1 MNKELIM
8 RHIDHYTDGK
18 YVRFIT
24 GKKINDGVLMSSMLY
39 LTYPEL
45 IELIHNMTKENVIY
59 VDTLYSKELDELT
72 ILLERE

>member
-18 YVRFIT
+18 YVRILI
-24 GKKINDGVLMSSMLY
+24 GKEINDGVLVSSMIY

-45 IELIHNMTKENVIY
+45 IELIQDITKDNVTY
-59 VDTLYSKELDELT
+59 VDTLYSKELNEIT